1 MATFEILADNCI
13 IKNANKP
20 HLFGA
25 IEPNN
30 YESYPKN
37 PHIAKFFVQMAR
49 AEELGTGIRNVF
61 KYSQLYSGNVPKVD
75 EGDVFEVRIPLI
87 ITKETTKETTKE
99 LSDRESLIISLI
111 TSNKQ
116 VSAVELARSIA
127 LSADGVRYYL
137 KKLKNKGILHRK
149 GSTKG
154 GEWIVLKKK
163 LK

>member
-1 MATFEILADNCI
+1 MKTLLILAYDFTPCI
-13 IKNANKP
+13 SVGGFRP
-20 HLFGA
+20 H
-25 IEPNN
+25 N
-30 YESYPKN
+30 YEPYPKN

-61 KYSQLYSGNVPKVD
+61 KYSQLYSGDVPKVD

-87 ITKETTKETTKE
+87 ITKKTTKETTKE

-111 TSNKQ
+111 TSNEQ
-116 VSAVELARSIA
+116 VSSSELARSTA

-137 KKLKNKGILHRK
+137 KKLKNKGILQRK